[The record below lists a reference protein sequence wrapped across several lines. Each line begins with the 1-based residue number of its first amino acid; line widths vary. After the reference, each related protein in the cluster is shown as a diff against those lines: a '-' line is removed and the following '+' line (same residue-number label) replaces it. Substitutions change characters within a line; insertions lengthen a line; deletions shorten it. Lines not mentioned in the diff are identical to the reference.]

1 MKYIN
6 RTIVAALFAFGVAGC
21 TDADNATRI
30 LEANGFHDIEI
41 TGYSWFSCS
50 EKDTQSTGF
59 KAVGPTGIK
68 VEGAVCSGILFK
80 NSTIRFE

>member
-6 RTIVAALFAFGVAGC
+6 RAIVAALFAFGVAGC

-59 KAVGPTGIK
+59 KAIGPTGIK
-68 VEGAVCSGILFK
+68 VEGAVCSDILFK

>member
-6 RTIVAALFAFGVAGC
+6 RIIVAALFAFGVVGC

-30 LEANGFHDIEI
+30 LEANGFTQIEI
-41 TGYSWFSCS
+41 TGYSFFSCS

-59 KAVGPTGIK
+59 KAVGPTGVK
-68 VEGAVCSGILFK
+68 VEGAVCSGLLFK